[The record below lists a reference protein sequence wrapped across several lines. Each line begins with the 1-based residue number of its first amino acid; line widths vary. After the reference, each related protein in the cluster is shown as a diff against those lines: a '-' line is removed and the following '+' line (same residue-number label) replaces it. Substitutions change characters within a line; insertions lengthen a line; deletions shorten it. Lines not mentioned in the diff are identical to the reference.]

1 MSRFSSRRRDWS
13 WLSAQQSLGSPPTQ
27 RGRSVWVLL
36 TLLILWSLC
45 LGWGMAQATEP
56 VSRPVAA
63 EQSTLQ
69 PSPIGT
75 VDRVSQNMEYGQ
87 KVYLQ
92 ACATCHVG
100 LPPAVMPSE
109 TWRQLLQDPQH
120 YGTEITPLNSID
132 LQAAWRYLRD
142 YSRPQSTEETTPYR
156 LYQSRYFKVLHPR
169 VKFSERVGIGSCV
182 TCHPGASQYDFR
194 KLSAEWQNAP

>member
-1 MSRFSSRRRDWS
+1 
-13 WLSAQQSLGSPPTQ
+13 
-27 RGRSVWVLL
+27 
-36 TLLILWSLC
+36 
-45 LGWGMAQATEP
+45 MAQATEP
-56 VSRPVAA
+56 TRLVPAPPVTTPGVIPEPVPSPAAA

-69 PSPIGT
+69 SSPIGT
-75 VDRVSQNMEYGQ
+75 VDVVPKNMEYGQ

-92 ACATCHVG
+92 ACATCHIG

-156 LYQSRYFKVLHPR
+156 LYQSRYFKILHPR
-169 VKFSERVGIGSCV
+169 VKFSERVSLGSCV